1 MTDMTGKRNVTTSLL
16 LLLMLLT
23 MPAEGMLRGADDTV
37 VDAAAARKG
46 DQGQQHQR
54 IVLDQQMNGMFFQG
68 GGDMAQSR
76 QQFLDRRLLQVAALA
91 DVCGLMEAQRR
102 KFETAARLDMA
113 RTFDGIEAVRQKY
126 AGRTVDLQNP
136 AGQAEWQRFQQDALA
151 VQTRLQETGGPES
164 LLEKVIAQIL
174 DDGQRADWR
183 REVEL
188 RRRHQWQGVVDA
200 GMSQF
205 DTALGLT
212 TAQHEAVEKLL
223 MDKPL
228 RVNDAKVRLHGGHVA
243 PYICNI
249 CKYAL
254 SKLDQ
259 QQLKALVND
268 RQWKTLGTLVEQ
280 GRAIAVHL
288 KQQKMIVE
296 EGPAGAG
303 DR

>member
-1 MTDMTGKRNVTTSLL
+1 MTDMTGKRNVTTSFL

-37 VDAAAARKG
+37 VDAAAARKS
-46 DQGQQHQR
+46 DQGQQQQR
-54 IVLDQQMNGMFFQG
+54 IVLDQQMNGIFLG
-68 GGDMAQSR
+68 GGDIAQSR

-102 KFETAARLDMA
+102 KFETAARLDTA

-136 AGQAEWQRFQQDALA
+136 AGQAEWQRFQQDAMA
-151 VQTRLQETGGPES
+151 VRTRLQETGGPES

-188 RRRHQWQGVVDA
+188 RRRHQWQNVVDT

-228 RVNDAKVRLHGGHVA
+228 RVNDAKVRLHGGHVT

-268 RQWKTLGTLVEQ
+268 RQWKTLGTFVEQ
-280 GRAIAVHL
+280 GRAFAAHL

>member
-1 MTDMTGKRNVTTSLL
+1 MPFALPSASLAL
-16 LLLMLLT
+16 RGL
-23 MPAEGMLRGADDTV
+23 GMLCLVVLAAGAATGADAIERRLPPKAPPIADLV
-37 VDAAAARKG
+37 AKLDDAQRLAWERVPERLEAV
-46 DQGQQHQR
+46 QQR
-54 IVLDQQMNGMFFQG
+54 I
-68 GGDMAQSR
+68 
-76 QQFLDRRLLQVAALA
+76 ALA
-91 DVCGLMEAQRR
+91 
-102 KFETAARLDMA
+102 
-113 RTFDGIEAVRQKY
+113 
-126 AGRTVDLQNP
+126 
-136 AGQAEWQRFQQDALA
+136 RF
-151 VQTRLQETGGPES
+151 P
-164 LLEKVIAQIL
+164 

-188 RRRHQWQGVVDA
+188 RRRHQWQNVVDA

-228 RVNDAKVRLHGGHVA
+228 RVNDAKVRLHGGHFA
-243 PYICNI
+243 PFI

-259 QQLKALVND
+259 QQLKTLVTD
-268 RQWKTLGTLVEQ
+268 RQWKTLGTFVEQ
-280 GRAIAVHL
+280 GRAIAAHL

>member
-1 MTDMTGKRNVTTSLL
+1 MTDMTGKRNVTTSFL

-37 VDAAAARKG
+37 VDAAAARKS
-46 DQGQQHQR
+46 DQGQQQQR
-54 IVLDQQMNGMFFQG
+54 IVLDQQMNGIFLG
-68 GGDMAQSR
+68 GGDIAQSR

-228 RVNDAKVRLHGGHVA
+228 RVNDAKVRLHGGHFA
-243 PYICNI
+243 PFI

-259 QQLKALVND
+259 QQLKTLVTD
-268 RQWKTLGTLVEQ
+268 RQWKTLGTFVEQ
-280 GRAIAVHL
+280 GRAIAAHL

>member
-1 MTDMTGKRNVTTSLL
+1 MTDMTGKRNVTTSFL

-37 VDAAAARKG
+37 VDAAAARKI
-46 DQGQQHQR
+46 DQGQQQQR
-54 IVLDQQMNGMFFQG
+54 IVLDQQMNGIFFQG

-102 KFETAARLDMA
+102 KFETAARLDTA

-136 AGQAEWQRFQQDALA
+136 AGQAEWQRFQQDAAA
-151 VQTRLQETGGPES
+151 VRTRLQETGGPES

-188 RRRHQWQGVVDA
+188 RRRHQWQNVVDT

-228 RVNDAKVRLHGGHVA
+228 SVRAAVRLHSRGNVT
-243 PYICNI
+243 PNFCNI
-249 CKYAL
+249 FKYAL

-268 RQWKTLGTLVEQ
+268 RQWKTLGTFVEQ
-280 GRAIAVHL
+280 GRDIAPHL
-288 KQQKMIVE
+288 RQLKMIVE
-296 EGPAGAG
+296 EGPAEAG